1 MEKMCVSWQA
11 VKQEFLTSSM
21 DSCGNANDGRVRYC
35 TCTDD
40 ECNSVAISLQIAKDF
55 PTDPLP
61 SFVRTH
67 PAGPFPHLAAPELP
81 VPDLPPHV
89 IAAVP
94 SIHPVPKE
102 FPSKIASSSEE
113 NRERGEQPEHL
124 RPTPPPIEPI
134 VHRGSKTEIPSEPLS
149 LGDRTEPRAP
159 GETEQ
164 RNRLEASQKPTLR
177 CSACLETGITDPTA
191 DCSSSAPATCSP
203 HETYCLT
210 RQTQSEEATF
220 TMEKRCISD
229 AMVEQFTKSDDVSVG
244 CGIADGG
251 MINFCICKQDLCNH
265 DSILAQAQIS
275 GVRKPESAAKPIV
288 PKPQQVP
295 KIDPPKPQPP
305 NVPPVFLENDE
316 APSAEEAPAPETR
329 LNSEERELLER
340 QKQWAEADL
349 TASVAS
355 SALSSLLLI
364 GALFL

>member
-1 MEKMCVSWQA
+1 MCVSWQA

-40 ECNSVAISLQIAKDF
+40 ECNSVAISLQVWNPAVRCCFGFRAIQPGMIQIAKDF

-149 LGDRTEPRAP
+149 LGVA
-159 GETEQ
+159 
-164 RNRLEASQKPTLR
+164 
-177 CSACLETGITDPTA
+177 DP
-191 DCSSSAPATCSP
+191 
-203 HETYCLT
+203 
-210 RQTQSEEATF
+210 
-220 TMEKRCISD
+220 EK
-229 AMVEQFTKSDDVSVG
+229 A
-244 CGIADGG
+244 
-251 MINFCICKQDLCNH
+251 
-265 DSILAQAQIS
+265 
-275 GVRKPESAAKPIV
+275 VRK
-288 PKPQQVP
+288 
-295 KIDPPKPQPP
+295 
-305 NVPPVFLENDE
+305 
-316 APSAEEAPAPETR
+316 
-329 LNSEERELLER
+329 
-340 QKQWAEADL
+340 
-349 TASVAS
+349 
-355 SALSSLLLI
+355 
-364 GALFL
+364 LF